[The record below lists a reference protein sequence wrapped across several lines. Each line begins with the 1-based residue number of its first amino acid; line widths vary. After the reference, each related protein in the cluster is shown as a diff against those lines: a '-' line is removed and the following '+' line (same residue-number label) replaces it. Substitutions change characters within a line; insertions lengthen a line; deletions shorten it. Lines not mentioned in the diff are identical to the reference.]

1 MSLSDA
7 LPTAM
12 LGAAS
17 AIAPM
22 LQARQQHGKELEV
35 THELHRT
42 AISQAERF
50 HEKELDT
57 TKALHSEAVNHARNL
72 QYEALGHSE
81 KLHKHGVKHSE
92 KLHREGL
99 GLNTRLHLEA
109 LQQELAHRTSIY
121 MGILEA
127 YFHFYILT
135 HLLPLTHSLSLSLSF
150 SVKICNKWLTI
161 RRPPA
166 GRIFEMCGHNVTAK
180 QKH

>member
-109 LQQELAHRTSIY
+109 LQQELAHHLQQMAHDTETARRENLRDVWSQRNRKAETLMITNTLMFGCFFAMIVEGMPHPESS
-121 MGILEA
+121 LELV
-127 YFHFYILT
+127 IVRCR
-135 HLLPLTHSLSLSLSF
+135 S
-150 SVKICNKWLTI
+150 
-161 RRPPA
+161 
-166 GRIFEMCGHNVTAK
+166 
-180 QKH
+180 